1 METAIARLQMRRVAE
16 YEEREEVF
24 PQARVIGA
32 VRWHHQSAQG
42 IASGGT
48 IVCRVSVRAGLTRRG
63 GSFCDSDCGGSS
75 RMIGFS

>member
-32 VRWHHQSAQG
+32 VR
-42 IASGGT
+42 
-48 IVCRVSVRAGLTRRG
+48 
-63 GSFCDSDCGGSS
+63 
-75 RMIGFS
+75 